1 MRKTS
6 ISLLSVPA
14 LLCALLVSGCADW
27 EAHMQSKLPEP
38 QPMYQGKEIK
48 VVGVRSVADV
58 PFADGQTSLSPAET
72 SKLHAFLDAIN
83 PQSDY
88 VVMVEQPTRKAG
100 RVEMQRGKSVAAA
113 VKKLGYQVADYPV
126 TDVQPGSIRVAVDHL
141 SALGP
146 KCPDWK
152 IHPYAEY
159 GAQQMPNTGCSDRT
173 NLAAMIVNPADL
185 VDGQVPATASG
196 HQVTYG
202 EIRVRHDQIR
212 PLEDATASFDTGG

>member
-6 ISLLSVPA
+6 VSLLSVPA

-48 VVGVRSVADV
+48 VVSVRSVASV
-58 PFADGQTSLSPAET
+58 PFADGQTDLSGDET
-72 SKLHAFLDAIN
+72 AKLYAFLNDIN

-100 RVEMQRGKSVAAA
+100 RVEMQRGKSVAAV
-113 VKKLGYQVADYPV
+113 VKKLGYHVADY
-126 TDVQPGSIRVAVDHL
+126 TAADVQPGTIRVAVDHL
-141 SALGP
+141 NALGP

-152 IHPYAEY
+152 IHPYAEF
-159 GAQQMPNTGCSDRT
+159 GSQQMPNTGCSDRT

-185 VDGQVPATASG
+185 VDGQVPASASG
-196 HQVTYG
+196 HPVTYG